1 MTLRSLAPEASA
13 SANSATSAYKNL
25 KLLLGSNP
33 KPRWVL
39 ITLIHIYDEP
49 ESSQANKFTVVTLPE
64 ASASANSATSAY
76 KNLKLLLGSNPKP
89 RWVLITLI
97 HIYDEPESSQAN
109 KFTVVTLPEASAS
122 ANSAT
127 SAYKNLKLL
136 LGSNPKP
143 RWVLIT
149 LIHIY
154 DEPESSQANKFTVV
168 TLPEASASANSATSA
183 YLTLLNAT
191 YLLYHITRT
200 LSILFRSFFDKNAKK

>member
-127 SAYKNLKLL
+127 SAYL
-136 LGSNPKP
+136 S
-143 RWVLIT
+143 
-149 LIHIY
+149 
-154 DEPESSQANKFTVV
+154 
-168 TLPEASASANSATSA
+168 
-183 YLTLLNAT
+183 LLNAT
-191 YLLYHITRT
+191 YILYHITRT
-200 LSILFRSFFDKNAKK
+200 LSILFRSFFVKNAKK

>member
-64 ASASANSATSAY
+64 ASASANSATSAH

-127 SAYKNLKLL
+127 PAYANITIFTRRISKTEADFINSKQRSSSSAIMSLK
-136 LGSNPKP
+136 SNTY
-143 RWVLIT
+143 I
-149 LIHIY
+149 I
-154 DEPESSQANKFTVV
+154 SQRPTFVKRFSEIS
-168 TLPEASASANSATSA
+168 P
-183 YLTLLNAT
+183 T
-191 YLLYHITRT
+191 Y
-200 LSILFRSFFDKNAKK
+200 F

>member
-1 MTLRSLAPEASA
+1 MTLRSLA
-13 SANSATSAYKNL
+13 
-25 KLLLGSNP
+25 
-33 KPRWVL
+33 
-39 ITLIHIYDEP
+39 
-49 ESSQANKFTVVTLPE
+49 
-64 ASASANSATSAY
+64 
-76 KNLKLLLGSNPKP
+76 
-89 RWVLITLI
+89 
-97 HIYDEPESSQAN
+97 
-109 KFTVVTLPEASAS
+109 PEASAS

-191 YLLYHITRT
+191 YILYHITYH
-200 LSILFRSFFDKNAKK
+200 LSILFRSFFDKNAKKIKPD

>member
-76 KNLKLLLGSNPKP
+76 
-89 RWVLITLI
+89 
-97 HIYDEPESSQAN
+97 
-109 KFTVVTLPEASAS
+109 
-122 ANSAT
+122 
-127 SAYKNLKLL
+127 
-136 LGSNPKP
+136 
-143 RWVLIT
+143 
-149 LIHIY
+149 
-154 DEPESSQANKFTVV
+154 
-168 TLPEASASANSATSA
+168 
-183 YLTLLNAT
+183 LTLLNAT
-191 YLLYHITRT
+191 
-200 LSILFRSFFDKNAKK
+200 